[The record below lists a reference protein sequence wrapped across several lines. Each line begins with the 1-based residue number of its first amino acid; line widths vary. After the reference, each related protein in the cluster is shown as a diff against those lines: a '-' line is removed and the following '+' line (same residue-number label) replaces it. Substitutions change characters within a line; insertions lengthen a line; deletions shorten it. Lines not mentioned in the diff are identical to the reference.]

1 MPFIKDKIF
10 QASDFYSE
18 CLNKTSISKHIQ
30 NLIGTDNTNI
40 IIIPYT
46 YFKQNSL
53 QYESSY
59 NPYIISSTHRKKRQ
73 RMNNNQIFTDD
84 LIEIQYPTALLNYNT
99 SQQNIQEISNIYKQH
114 IVNTTDNITN
124 IYNNNQHKTICGMI
138 SVELFDNNDLYTG
151 DHYVCYIIKNK
162 VLYYFDSAI
171 DISSYKNNETYRI
184 LKNCFNN
191 IKLIKT
197 NKCLF
202 QPAGGISIDN
212 DTYIAQNIFCHSWC
226 LWFIYN
232 FIVNKKTINMID
244 HLGSFNANKKY
255 CNKLHL
261 ILIKTFIFKKLLY
274 YLNLEYIK
282 SDSKFKYFNF
292 IIDESNNFKCINI
305 LNE

>member
-1 MPFIKDKIF
+1 MKDKIF

-46 YFKQNSL
+46 YFKTNSL
-53 QYESSY
+53 QYEYSY
-59 NPYIISSTHRKKRQ
+59 NPNTKYSRHRKKRQ
-73 RMNNNQIFTDD
+73 RINNNQIFTND
-84 LIEIQYPTALLNYNT
+84 LIEIQYPTAQLNYNT
-99 SQQNIQEISNIYKQH
+99 SQQNIQEISNLYKQY
-114 IVNTTDNITN
+114 IVNNTIDITN
-124 IYNNNQHKTICGMI
+124 IYSNNSQQTICGMI
-138 SVELFDNNDLYTG
+138 SVELIDQNNIYTG

-171 DISSYKNNETYRI
+171 DISNYKNNETYCI
-184 LKNCFNN
+184 VKNCFND
-191 IKLIKT
+191 IRLIET

-202 QPAGGISIDN
+202 QPSGGISIHN

-232 FIVNKKTINMID
+232 FIVKNKTINMID
-244 HLGSFNANKKY
+244 QFGSFLDNKKI
-255 CNKLHL
+255 CNKSHL

-282 SDSKFKYFNF
+282 SNPKFKHFNF
-292 IIDESNNFKCINI
+292 IIDESNKFKCINI